1 MELNS
6 VKQLVVLSGLIQK
19 TSTYEFYQFWFN
31 QDDRDVIKYL
41 KYFTFLDKDQI
52 DALAEKVKAE
62 PWKREAQKVLAEQ
75 VTEFVHGKEAVENAE
90 RISAILFKGN
100 VQKLSTAEVA
110 QAFNGVPTSEIS
122 NTPINIVDLIM
133 ELGVD
138 KSKRQARE
146 DVTNGAITVNGVKV
160 TDVETEI
167 NPADNLT
174 VNTYCASR
182 KEEHFLAK
190 VNNHE
195 S

>member
-1 MELNS
+1 MRW
-6 VKQLVVLSGLIQK
+6 VAWAPV
-19 TSTYEFYQFWFN
+19 Y
-31 QDDRDVIKYL
+31 
-41 KYFTFLDKDQI
+41 
-52 DALAEKVKAE
+52 
-62 PWKREAQKVLAEQ
+62 
-75 VTEFVHGKEAVENAE
+75 
-90 RISAILFKGN
+90 

-167 NPADNLT
+167 NPADNFDGKY
-174 VNTYCASR
+174 VIVR
-182 KEEHFLAK
+182 RGKKKHFLAK
-190 VNNHE
+190 VK
-195 S
+195 